1 MYYPLTYTSIITMDH
16 SNINTESCEKK
27 TLEERITIQPPL
39 KDKLTSYKIVE
50 GINEPIK
57 KICTN
62 SFGHFNTNTKKYLY
76 IILNI

>member
-1 MYYPLTYTSIITMDH
+1 MW
-16 SNINTESCEKK
+16 KK